1 MKSCIR
7 HSSLFL
13 FEVSSSLM
21 MEVRTVRRSL
31 NAMDPSMQALRA
43 DYIPPQATHFVSSI
57 TYGADCAVS
66 FRQTASSE
74 EFKRDIQ
81 ASLEGKIRTL
91 SYELEVAGSY
101 KKEDLDVEDAT
112 YIGIDIHGDIIP
124 GDLSGALA
132 DSRASRRLASRRLNT
147 GHFEG
152 CASTAGWTDGT
163 PAKNGCDHYEQGQCS
178 SGYLSDPKGAHAL
191 NFPNLHCCACGRC
204 ADNPGWTDGQ
214 GLTCGAYRA
223 QFCDGQAYTGDA
235 PATLKNRPDEN
246 CCGCGRCAD
255 TLGWSDDALNSCDW
269 YADESNG
276 MCKDGKWLK
285 ESAAGSV

>member
-1 MKSCIR
+1 
-7 HSSLFL
+7 
-13 FEVSSSLM
+13 M

-132 DSRASRRLASRRLNT
+132 DSRAWVAVR
-147 GHFEG
+147 E
-152 CASTAGWTDGT
+152 
-163 PAKNGCDHYEQGQCS
+163 
-178 SGYLSDPKGAHAL
+178 
-191 NFPNLHCCACGRC
+191 
-204 ADNPGWTDGQ
+204 
-214 GLTCGAYRA
+214 
-223 QFCDGQAYTGDA
+223 
-235 PATLKNRPDEN
+235 LK
-246 CCGCGRCAD
+246 
-255 TLGWSDDALNSCDW
+255 
-269 YADESNG
+269 
-276 MCKDGKWLK
+276 
-285 ESAAGSV
+285 